1 MKTGIILN
9 GRTPPARYS
18 ALKADLVY
26 LGSEFCQNLLPRPED
41 FSRAVKVFGK
51 RVVLVTPF
59 LTDRC
64 FGNIEKII
72 RANSGGEKLEIVA
85 NDLGLIHLVGKKYAS
100 KVTLSLGRVLGN
112 LMKSSSPGFM
122 TGFLAGHGIARA
134 EADSP
139 EQADRCG
146 RFGGIACTY
155 HIPYSYVAVTRFC
168 PWEKHWVGKKCRY
181 TCQAGGKKLTSRLI
195 LQPLLLM
202 NCGYFTDGGK
212 PVRNANIDRIV
223 YQPSVQ

>member
-1 MKTGIILN
+1 MKTGIILS
-9 GRTPPARYS
+9 GRTQPARYS

-41 FSRAVKVFGK
+41 FSRAAKVLKK

-64 FGNIEKII
+64 FGGIEKII
-72 RANSGGEKLEIVA
+72 RAHSGGEKLEIVA

-100 KVTLSLGRVLGN
+100 KVALSLGRVLGN
-112 LMKSSSPGFM
+112 LMKSSSAGFM
-122 TGFLAGHGIARA
+122 TGFLAGHGITRA

-139 EQADRCG
+139 EQADRCA
-146 RFGGIACTY
+146 RFGGVACTY
-155 HIPYSYVAVTRFC
+155 HIPYSYVAFTRFC
-168 PWEKHWVGKKCRY
+168 PWEKHWVQESCGY
-181 TCQAGGKKLTSRLI
+181 TCQAGGKKLTSKLLPR
-195 LQPLLLM
+195 PLLLM

-212 PVRNANIDRIV
+212 PARNANIDRVV

>member
-9 GRTPPARYS
+9 GRSSPARYA

-41 FSRAVKVFGK
+41 FSRAVKVFKK

-64 FGNIEKII
+64 FRDIEKIL
-72 RANSGGEKLEIVA
+72 RAHSGGEKLEIVA
-85 NDLGLIHLVGKKYAS
+85 NDLGLIDLVRKKYAS
-100 KVTLSLGRVLGN
+100 KASLSLGRILGN
-112 LMKSSSPGFM
+112 LMKSSSAEFM
-122 TGFLAGHGIARA
+122 TGFLAGHGIKRA

-146 RFGGIACTY
+146 RFGGVACTY

-168 PWEKHWVGKKCRY
+168 PWEKHWVEENCRY
-181 TCQAGGKKLTSRLI
+181 TCQAGGKKLTSRLMPR
-195 LQPLLLM
+195 PLLLM
-202 NCGYFTDGGK
+202 NCAYFTDGGK
-212 PVRNANIDRIV
+212 PAGNANIDRIV